1 MHIDLDK
8 IDASV
13 LDIDTSQIGLQ
24 KDSSK
29 SQIDEYGD
37 EYMEKEGGENEGES
51 QSSSQKADEVSSPN
65 PLRGQSRVPQMQ
77 ARPVSPDGKGEGK
90 RKTKKKSR

>member
-8 IDASV
+8 IDASI
-13 LDIDTSQIGLQ
+13 LDIDTSQIGLN

-29 SQIDEYGD
+29 SQIDEYGE
-37 EYMEKEGGENEGES
+37 EYMEKEGGEDEGES

-65 PLRGQSRVPQMQ
+65 PLRGQSRIP
-77 ARPVSPDGKGEGK
+77 
-90 RKTKKKSR
+90 